1 MSPAARSLRRLLP
14 VLLVVALVP
23 AAQPAS
29 APQAGRVEV
38 PRPTVRGGAPPAGLA
53 AALGRAAGAAR
64 IDAGIHVREV
74 SSGTPV
80 FARRADDRFVLAS
93 NMKLF
98 TTAAALDAL
107 GAGYNFETE
116 LLMRGTVEDGVLAGD
131 LAVVGG
137 GDPMF
142 SWRLPDG
149 DPYSIFLV
157 WAAALAER
165 GVSRVDGSLFLDHG
179 LFGDERVHPQWR
191 ANNYL
196 EWYQVPV
203 DSLGF
208 FENVVRVRALP
219 AARAGLPARVVTDPP
234 IDYFP
239 IDADVRTLP
248 GWSGNQMRVHRPY
261 GSEELRVTGGVY
273 VGTDELEKPLSVD
286 DPVAYFGA
294 AVRTALAARGVSVAG
309 PDRPVADLP
318 GLVWKPVAVHRTGL
332 LHVIEVTNHESN
344 NLMADTLL
352 KLIGATRCGGGTW
365 ENGARAV
372 AEVVSRIGGIPLD
385 RLSFVDGSGLARG
398 NRMAPADVTR
408 FLAGA
413 WREPWAEAYVE
424 SLPTGGSKPSSLAK
438 RLEEHRGR
446 VFAKTGT
453 IAGVSAL
460 SGYVFAPSGRLYAF
474 SVLAHGGVGPART
487 VQDAVV
493 EAIAQHG

>member
-14 VLLVVALVP
+14 VLLVFALVP
-23 AAQPAS
+23 AAQPAPPPQP
-29 APQAGRVEV
+29 ARVPVPQA
-38 PRPTVRGGAPPAGLA
+38 TRGGAPPAALA
-53 AALGRAAGAAR
+53 AALERAAGSAK
-64 IDAGIHVREV
+64 ISAGIHVREV
-74 SSGTPV
+74 TSGTPV
-80 FARRADDRFVLAS
+80 FGRRADERFILAS

-98 TTAAALDAL
+98 TTAAALDTL
-107 GAGYNFETE
+107 GAGYEFETE
-116 LLMRGTVEDGVLAGD
+116 LRMRGSVEDGVLAGD
-131 LAVVGG
+131 LAVIGG

-157 WAAALAER
+157 WADALEER
-165 GVSRVDGSLFLDHG
+165 GVGRVAGSLFLDHG
-179 LFGDERVHPQWR
+179 LFEDQRVHPDWR
-191 ANNYL
+191 PQTYL

-219 AARAGLPARVVTDPP
+219 AARSGAPARVVTDPP

-239 IDADVRTLP
+239 LRSEMRTVP
-248 GWSGNQMRVHRPY
+248 GWSGNQMRVHRPS

-273 VGTDELEKPLSVD
+273 VGTDKLEKPISVD

-294 AVRTALAARGVSVAG
+294 AVRTALAAKGVAVAG

-318 GLVWKPVAVHRTGL
+318 GLVWRPVAVHRTGL

-352 KLIGATRCGGGTW
+352 KLVGATRCGAGTW
-365 ENGARAV
+365 ESGARV
-372 AEVVSRIGGIPLD
+372 VEEVVSRIGGIPQD
-385 RLSFVDGSGLARG
+385 RISFVDGSGLARG

-413 WREPWAEAYVE
+413 YREPWAEAYIQ

-460 SGYVFAPSGRLYAF
+460 SGYVFGPSGRLYAF
-474 SVLAHGGVGPART
+474 SVLAQGGVESART

-493 EAIAQHG
+493 VAIAQHG